1 MSKLDRL
8 RTQYPLEDAHLYEQ
22 LIEFMRSVPLE
33 ESSLISI
40 LHFTQ
45 DLFGYIPESAML
57 LIAEGLHI
65 PSSKVYG
72 VVTFYSYFSLKP
84 KGKYNF
90 SVCMG
95 TACYVKGANDVLA
108 ALQDELKI
116 QDGETTTDGIFS
128 IQATRCLGDCASAPI
143 VMVNDA
149 SYGHVDTSSI
159 REIVRNY
166 RKKASAET
174 VQSGQP
180 TQSGRTGQ
188 SAQSGKVEVH
198 VEA

>member
-33 ESSLISI
+33 ESSLIAI

-45 DLFGYIPESAML
+45 DLFGYIPDRAML

-72 VVTFYSYFSLKP
+72 VVTFYSYFTLQP

-95 TACYVKGANDVLA
+95 TACYVKGANDVLE
-108 ALQDELKI
+108 ALKDELKI
-116 QDGETTTDGIFS
+116 DDGETTSDGVFS
-128 IQATRCLGDCASAPI
+128 IQATRCLGDCAAAPV

-149 SYGHVDTSSI
+149 SYGHIDTSSI
-159 REIVRNY
+159 RELVRDY
-166 RKKASAET
+166 RQKAADE
-174 VQSGQP
+174 
-180 TQSGRTGQ
+180 
-188 SAQSGKVEVH
+188 AGKVEAN